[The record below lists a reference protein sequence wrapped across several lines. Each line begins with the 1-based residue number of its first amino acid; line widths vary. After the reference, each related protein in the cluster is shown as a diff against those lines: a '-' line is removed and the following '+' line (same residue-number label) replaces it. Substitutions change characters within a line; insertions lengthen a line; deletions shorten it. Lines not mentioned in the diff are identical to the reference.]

1 MSSMTILM
9 EQLAR
14 TVSVNTNYNDLKDS
28 WQYYL
33 ESYLGGDDYRRGSH
47 LVRYQLETDREYSAR
62 LASTPYENH
71 CRSVIGIYSSFLFR
85 QDPERDLG
93 SLDPYA
99 ETAAFLED
107 ADMEGR
113 SLNAFMRD
121 VTTWA
126 SVYGHAWVIVSK
138 PNLGAATRQDEIT
151 LGIRPYLSLI
161 TPLSVLDWH
170 YKRTDSGYYELNMLK
185 YVEDITGNNITI
197 KTWYPDRIL
206 TEQLDNQVSKLV
218 MLNTEENQ
226 LGSIPAVC
234 IYNTRSAVKGIGIS
248 DLGDI
253 ADLCKFIYNMT
264 SEVEQSQRLD
274 AHPSLVKTPETNAGT
289 GAGSIITM
297 PDNMDPGLK
306 PYLLEYTGA
315 SVDSLYKSIKHA
327 QDTID
332 KLSCLGAMRGTDARV
347 MSGISRQ
354 VEFQMLNAKLS
365 EKARNLELAEEQIWQ
380 LFAAYMAMSWDGEV
394 SYPDNFS
401 IIDEEDEYKK
411 LEIARR
417 AATGP
422 EALRLID
429 QKLMDLIQEDE
440 IDSAHVMTNP
450 TTNNIVYVEDSVQH
464 DQALAQGYTMEPNQ
478 TQGA

>member
-1 MSSMTILM
+1 MSSITILM
-9 EQLAR
+9 DQLAR
-14 TVSVNTNYNDLKDS
+14 AVSANTHYLDLKPN
-28 WQYYL
+28 WEYYL

-47 LVRYQLETDREYSAR
+47 LVRYQLETDREYAAR

-71 CRSVIGIYSSFLFR
+71 CRSVVGIYTSFLFR
-85 QDPERDLG
+85 QCPERHLG
-93 SLDPYA
+93 TLTLYPESED
-99 ETAAFLED
+99 FLED
-107 ADMEGR
+107 ADLEGR
-113 SLNAFMRD
+113 SLDAFMKD
-121 VTTWA
+121 VCTWT
-126 SVYGHAWVIVSK
+126 SVYGHTWIMVTK
-138 PNLGAATRQDEIT
+138 PNVGAATRLDEIT
-151 LGIRPYLSLI
+151 LGVRPYVSLI
-161 TPLSVLDWH
+161 TPLSLLDWR
-170 YKRTDSGYYELNMLK
+170 YERTVNGYYRLAMLK
-185 YVEDITGNNITI
+185 YVEEITGDSVTI
-197 KTWYPDRIL
+197 RTWYPDRIL
-206 TEQLDNQVSKLV
+206 TELLGSVSGRLS
-218 MLNTEENQ
+218 LLEEQENQ
-226 LGSIPAVC
+226 LGMIPAVC
-234 IYNTRSAVKGIGIS
+234 VYNTRSAVKGIGIS

-297 PDNMDPGLK
+297 PENIDPGLK
-306 PYLLEYTGA
+306 PYLLEYNGA
-315 SVDSLYKSIKHA
+315 SVDSLYKSIRHA

-380 LFAAYMAMSWDGEV
+380 LFAMYMRVEWLGRIE
-394 SYPDNFS
+394 YPDNFS

-422 EALRLID
+422 EALKLID

-440 IDSAHVMTNP
+440 IEAAHVMTNP
-450 TTNNIVYVEDSVQH
+450 DTGNIVYVEDSVQH
-464 DQALAQGYTMEPNQ
+464 DQALAEGYTMEP